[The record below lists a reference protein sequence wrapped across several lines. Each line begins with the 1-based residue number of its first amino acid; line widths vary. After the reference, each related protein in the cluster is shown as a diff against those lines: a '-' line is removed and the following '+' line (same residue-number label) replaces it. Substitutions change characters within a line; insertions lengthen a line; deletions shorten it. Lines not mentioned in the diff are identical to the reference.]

1 MDMEKAHDETCRT
14 IGAAVVQLI
23 AEGREVN
30 RESIADMVS
39 MMAGDEPDLA
49 VEFSLDLLR

>member
-1 MDMEKAHDETCRT
+1 MDMEKAQEATALV
-14 IGAAVVQLI
+14 IGDAVIQLI
-23 AEGREVN
+23 SDGRDVS